1 MQRGSGEAASGRQ
14 KAYEYLRDQ
23 ILVDPGMQG
32 KFVNEQELARDIG
45 VSRTPVREA
54 LLLLVADG
62 LIELIPNRGALIP
75 VISGRQIAELFELR
89 GVLERHAAASTI
101 AAGSVPQALMEQTL
115 KEQRELIVQHDGTAD
130 NARRRATEF
139 IRLDQHFHQLLID
152 AADNELISQTYDKLR
167 ARQVFI
173 GVEALFR
180 TQDRQ
185 TVVCDEHEIILQA
198 LGQGDVDA
206 AQTAIDNH
214 LAVTLNVV
222 LRA

>member
-1 MQRGSGEAASGRQ
+1 
-14 KAYEYLRDQ
+14 
-23 ILVDPGMQG
+23 MQG

-54 LLLLVADG
+54 LLLLVSDG
-62 LIELIPNRGALIP
+62 VIELIPNRGALIP

-89 GVLERHAAASTI
+89 GVLERHAAAATI
-101 AAGSVPQALMEQTL
+101 AAGSVPAALMEQTL
-115 KEQRELIVQHDGTAD
+115 QEQRELIVHGGGTDDG
-130 NARRRATEF
+130 ARGQAKEF

-152 AADNELISQTYDKLR
+152 ATANELISQSYNKLR

-180 TQDRQ
+180 TPDRQ
-185 TVVCDEHEIILQA
+185 SLVCDEHEMIMEA
-198 LGQGDVDA
+198 LRRGDVAA
-206 AQTAIDNH
+206 AQAAIDDH